1 MSHPSVDTWDVTAA
15 FPQGCLIDR
24 RGLMAPLDGPLIQR
38 RQTLS
43 STGPNGKNALRQW
56 ALSLRTLNPTEYGQL
71 VALIDSSAN
80 GCEPVDLTLRGFSLT
95 GATSET
101 VQVRILNDSVTVNSE
116 GPVRFSVNI
125 ELEEFPHAP

>member
-24 RGLMAPLDGPLIQR
+24 RGLISPFSGPLVQR

-56 ALSLRTLNPTEYGQL
+56 SMTLRNLGPTEYGQV
-71 VALIDSSAN
+71 VALVDNSAN
-80 GCEPVDLTLRGFSLT
+80 GCEPIDLTVRGFSLT

-101 VQVRILNDSVTVNSE
+101 VQIRIMNETLQFQAES
-116 GPVRFSVNI
+116 PVRYTVTF